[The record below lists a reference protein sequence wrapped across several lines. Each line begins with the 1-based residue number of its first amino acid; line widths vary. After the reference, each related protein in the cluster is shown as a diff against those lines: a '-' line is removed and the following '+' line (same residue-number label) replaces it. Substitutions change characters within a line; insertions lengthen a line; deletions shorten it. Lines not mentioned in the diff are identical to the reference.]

1 MTRLAATLSDNGKA
15 DLISHVL
22 EKSVKHLS
30 SRAADDLPGGDFI
43 LADTLMIPSQLEGDT
58 EAKVE
63 LVFENQGKPEVRPLS
78 LSSDKAF
85 VIIKASDLPELKAG
99 SVTGKIYGIDGDERF
114 EITDLMNIMSIDEA
128 LKEE

>member
-1 MTRLAATLSDNGKA
+1 MSDNGKS

-43 LADTLMIPSQLEGDT
+43 LADTLMIPSQLDGDT

-63 LVFENQGKPEVRPLS
+63 LVFEYQGKSEARPLS
-78 LSSDKAF
+78 LSPDKAF
-85 VIIKASDLPELKAG
+85 VIIKADDLPELK
-99 SVTGKIYGIDGDERF
+99 VTSLKGKIYGTDGNDRF
-114 EITDLMNIMSIDEA
+114 EITDLMNIISMDEA